1 MPELPEVETIR
12 RMLNEVLIGKKVKD
26 VIILEQKQFYV
37 DSEDII
43 GKQVTDILRS
53 GKILTIVLG
62 TKDRK
67 YINIHL
73 KMSGQILFTEN
84 RKQAHFKNT
93 IPLANSH
100 TLPAKTTRVIVEF
113 TDGSALFFNDMRKF
127 GWFKISDQPEKP
139 KAVDVLSNTFT
150 FEYFQNAIHNT
161 ARPIK
166 VVLMDQDR
174 MAGIGN
180 IYANDALFNANI
192 NPTKA
197 AKGLTED
204 EQRRLYRSILDT
216 IKEGIHY
223 KGSSAKDELYVLPD
237 SEKGSYQNYF
247 KVYHR
252 DGDPCRVCGT
262 EIVKITLGGRGTF
275 FCPNCQ
281 K

>member
-12 RMLNEVLIGKKVKD
+12 RMLDEVLTDKKVKE
-26 VIILEQKQFYV
+26 IIVLEEKQFHGNPK
-37 DSEDII
+37 DII
-43 GKQVTDILRS
+43 GKTVTDVLRT

-62 TKDRK
+62 DKDKK

-84 RKQAHFKNT
+84 KNQAKFKNL

-100 TLPAKTTRVIVEF
+100 TLPAKTTRIILEF
-113 TDGSALFFNDMRKF
+113 TNDSALYFNDMRKF
-127 GWFKISDQPEKP
+127 GWFKIGDKPEKP
-139 KAVDVLSNTFT
+139 KAVDVLSPTFT
-150 FEYFQNAIHNT
+150 FAYFQNALHNT

-180 IYANDALFNANI
+180 IYANDALFNAQI

-197 AKGLTED
+197 AKSLSED
-204 EQRRLYRSILDT
+204 EQKKLYRSILDT

-223 KGSSAKDELYVLPD
+223 KGSSAHDELYVLPD
-237 SEKGSYQNYF
+237 SEKGGYQNHF

-262 EIVKITLGGRGTF
+262 TIVKIRLGGRGTF
-275 FCPNCQ
+275 FCPSCQ